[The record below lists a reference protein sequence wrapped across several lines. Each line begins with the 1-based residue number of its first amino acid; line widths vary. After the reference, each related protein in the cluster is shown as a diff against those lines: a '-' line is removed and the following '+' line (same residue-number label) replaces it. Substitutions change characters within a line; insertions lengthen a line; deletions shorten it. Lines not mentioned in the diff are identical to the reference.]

1 MRMRVCIEIL
11 GDFPPLENRKVV
23 LLRMVRHGSLAQHKG
38 AMAARTGEAEE
49 TRSRHAFAPTT
60 AQTAGERANRLLGTR
75 EAARSHLSV
84 STWRTC
90 IQMAPGGL

>member
-38 AMAARTGEAEE
+38 ATAARTGEAEE

-60 AQTAGERANRLLGTR
+60 VRADGKGNEG
-75 EAARSHLSV
+75 A
-84 STWRTC
+84 C
-90 IQMAPGGL
+90 

>member
-1 MRMRVCIEIL
+1 MKMRVCIEIS

-38 AMAARTGEAEE
+38 ATAARTGEAEE

-60 AQTAGERANRLLGTR
+60 VRADGKGNEG
-75 EAARSHLSV
+75 A
-84 STWRTC
+84 C
-90 IQMAPGGL
+90 

>member
-1 MRMRVCIEIL
+1 MKMRVCIEIL

-23 LLRMVRHGSLAQHKG
+23 LLRMVRRGSLAQHKG

-60 AQTAGERANRLLGTR
+60 ALADGKGNKCLVHER
-75 EAARSHLSV
+75 S
-84 STWRTC
+84 
-90 IQMAPGGL
+90 PGAI

>member
-60 AQTAGERANRLLGTR
+60 AQTARQIGSVLTGCSVRERL
-75 EAARSHLSV
+75 
-84 STWRTC
+84 
-90 IQMAPGGL
+90 PGAI